1 MGCSESTEVLEN
13 ANRSKPVF
21 NVIEKAETFSKNF
34 FLMGEISKNKHIFVA
49 INETDG
55 SMKNINLP

>member
-21 NVIEKAETFSKNF
+21 NVIEKAETFQKNF
-34 FLMGEISKNKHIFVA
+34 FLMGEIAKNKHIFVA